1 LLSAC
6 SDPFRTPPRSPRV
19 PGQKGC
25 GVSGARHF
33 HPRSEKGILDTGA
46 MLLAYHCSRH
56 ALSAEG
62 PKMPAH
68 QVTNMSGW
76 LLAFGARGSVG
87 LVLTSA
93 RHEK

>member
-1 LLSAC
+1 
-6 SDPFRTPPRSPRV
+6 
-19 PGQKGC
+19 
-25 GVSGARHF
+25 
-33 HPRSEKGILDTGA
+33 
-46 MLLAYHCSRH
+46 
-56 ALSAEG
+56 
-62 PKMPAH
+62 MPAH